1 MLQTK
6 TRKLTCLRLR
16 GVIIRESAT
25 ESDSLVALSGIY
37 AAKCAFGGT
46 FYRAAGVAVAART
59 QPASQPASQS
69 LPRGVL
75 LQLSSQESSQ
85 ATLQLESQLEVQPE
99 SQP

>member
-46 FYRAAGVAVAART
+46 FYRAADGRVIPDSMYVKLRKKT
-59 QPASQPASQS
+59 
-69 LPRGVL
+69 
-75 LQLSSQESSQ
+75 EKYF
-85 ATLQLESQLEVQPE
+85 
-99 SQP
+99 